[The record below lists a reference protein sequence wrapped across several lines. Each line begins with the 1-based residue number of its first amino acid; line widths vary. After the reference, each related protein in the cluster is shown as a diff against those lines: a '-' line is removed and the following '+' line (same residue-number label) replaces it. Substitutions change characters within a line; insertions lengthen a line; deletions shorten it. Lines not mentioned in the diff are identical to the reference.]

1 MNKKLRAL
9 LDKINAQ
16 KQTVIDLANAGKIDE
31 AKTAKEKLK
40 TMQDEFDVL
49 KDIMDPENP
58 ELNGGDPEPDDP
70 ENPEDKGGIHLVNIN
85 KNKAVHEFADAARHY
100 FKNAKAN
107 TEGAKAD
114 GGYTVPED
122 IQTEINRYKEE
133 HFSLQSLVDTETVT
147 TNTGRRTY
155 QSRAS
160 HTGFAQVSEGAKIAN
175 VAGPTFEVLDYSIKK
190 YAGWLPVTSELLAD
204 SDANIT
210 NTLIQW
216 LGEEDIA
223 TRNRLILAIMQAKTA
238 KELKSLDGIKKEITV
253 TLGSAFSATSKIVTN
268 DDGLNWLDTLKD
280 DNGRYLL
287 KPNAD
292 QTSPLKFQLAVGAT
306 NIPIVVVPN
315 SILASDTATA
325 KKRGIP
331 IYCGDLHEGI
341 KVFDR
346 QQISILASNVASVT
360 GFNAY
365 ENDMTLFRGTLRL
378 DVKQKDEKAFVNG
391 KITVD
396 DDTVTGS

>member
-107 TEGAKAD
+107 TEGSKAD

-315 SILASDTATA
+315 SILASDTAIA

>member
-16 KQTVIDLANAGKIDE
+16 KQSVIDLANAGKIDE

-107 TEGAKAD
+107 TEGSKAD

-341 KVFDR
+341 KIFDR

>member
-9 LDKINAQ
+9 LNKINAQ
-16 KQTVIDLANAGKIDE
+16 KQIVIDLANEGKIDE

-40 TMQDEFDVL
+40 TMQDEFDIL
-49 KDIMDPENP
+49 KDVMDPESP
-58 ELNGGDPEPDDP
+58 ELNGGDPELDD
-70 ENPEDKGGIHLVNIN
+70 PEDKGGIHLVNIN

-107 TEGAKAD
+107 TEGSKAD

-122 IQTEINRYKEE
+122 IQTEINRYREE
-133 HFSLQSLVDTETVT
+133 HFSLQSLVDTEPVT

-160 HTGFAQVSEGAKIAN
+160 HTGFTQVSEGAKIAN

-204 SDANIT
+204 SDANIA

-341 KVFDR
+341 KIFDR

>member
-9 LDKINAQ
+9 LNKINAQ
-16 KQTVIDLANAGKIDE
+16 KQIVIDLANEGKIDE

-40 TMQDEFDVL
+40 TMQDEFDIL
-49 KDIMDPENP
+49 KDVMDPESP
-58 ELNGGDPEPDDP
+58 ELNGGDPELDD
-70 ENPEDKGGIHLVNIN
+70 PEDKGGIHLVNIN

-107 TEGAKAD
+107 TEGSKAD

-160 HTGFAQVSEGAKIAN
+160 HTGFTQVSEGAKIAN

-204 SDANIT
+204 SDANIA

-341 KVFDR
+341 KIFDR